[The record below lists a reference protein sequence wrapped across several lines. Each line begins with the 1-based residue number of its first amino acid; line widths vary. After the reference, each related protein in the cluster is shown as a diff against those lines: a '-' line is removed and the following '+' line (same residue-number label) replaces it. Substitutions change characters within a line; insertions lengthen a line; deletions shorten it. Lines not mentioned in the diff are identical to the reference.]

1 MDSPFC
7 FCCRLILI
15 QVDFSCKVVGI
26 NRNNGAT
33 SIGAASSDTVVK
45 LDKLLREIRENVTS
59 CVNIFTGPHHIFSA
73 RRVTV
78 GVMWVLR

>member
-59 CVNIFTGPHHIFSA
+59 CVNIQYQHKDSIPSVVLQPFFQ
-73 RRVTV
+73 RV
-78 GVMWVLR
+78 